1 MGNISIQKLLNN
13 LNPHRSNI
21 TTRGFICHAI
31 RVKGSECIPE
41 LLHALKDAP
50 LWKLG
55 PIIEILGD
63 FHDPRALPSLLPLL
77 FSDEVRIVSQTAR
90 AIIKFR
96 QLDCVPIMLDA
107 LAHATN
113 WLIKCA
119 IAESLHQFIES
130 NPTNHERLFRFF
142 FDAYFLRHNREDYVL
157 AKFRELG
164 WNFEEYDDDPMQIID
179 HILQTLPSKP
189 LGSSAWVLLRYF
201 PYATIQLIT
210 LKLSLN
216 PPISEQIL
224 LKHIYSEVLGG
235 LSLQLPNSFTIL
247 L

>member
-31 RVKGSECIPE
+31 RAKGSECIPE

-50 LWKLG
+50 LWKMG

-63 FHDPRALPSLLPLL
+63 FHDLRALPSLLPLL

-90 AIIKFR
+90 AIIKFK
-96 QLDCVPIMLDA
+96 QLDCIPIMLDA

-119 IAESLHQFIES
+119 IAESLHQFIE
-130 NPTNHERLFRFF
+130 NCPADQERLFC
-142 FDAYFLRHNREDYVL
+142 YFLVYYYIYFSREDFIFT
-157 AKFRELG
+157 KC
-164 WNFEEYDDDPMQIID
+164 
-179 HILQTLPSKP
+179 SK
-189 LGSSAWVLLRYF
+189 LLLV
-201 PYATIQLIT
+201 TI
-210 LKLSLN
+210 
-216 PPISEQIL
+216 
-224 LKHIYSEVLGG
+224 
-235 LSLQLPNSFTIL
+235 
-247 L
+247 